1 MNIFMNQLS
10 DEIKNNSKQ
19 MGKKT
24 IKTKKYTIEKGIL
37 SWSNAFVPIR
47 NVAIVS
53 KHCDKSVPIGAAI
66 IMIVAGIL
74 LLSFRLPMLRGMFI
88 ILGIVLFI
96 LIVLLE
102 KRKNYYVAIK
112 LISGDTFTIADNDEK
127 FIDQIIDVLRNA
139 AIDSSIKYIISVDER
154 TIQNI
159 ENNGIINNGDSNEFN
174 INNEKKATKEQSN
187 KNLAVERRKCDIN
200 DVEWSQLQSY
210 TERVMK
216 SMDTTSTSYI
226 IIEWM
231 YSEIKKKIK
240 TVSAILLSK

>member
-74 LLSFRLPMLRGMFI
+74 LLSFRLPMLRVLGGMFV

-102 KRKNYYVAIK
+102 K
-112 LISGDTFTIADNDEK
+112 EK
-127 FIDQIIDVLRNA
+127 IIMW
-139 AIDSSIKYIISVDER
+139 
-154 TIQNI
+154 
-159 ENNGIINNGDSNEFN
+159 
-174 INNEKKATKEQSN
+174 QSN
-187 KNLAVERRKCDIN
+187 
-200 DVEWSQLQSY
+200 
-210 TERVMK
+210 
-216 SMDTTSTSYI
+216 
-226 IIEWM
+226 
-231 YSEIKKKIK
+231 
-240 TVSAILLSK
+240 

>member
-74 LLSFRLPMLRGMFI
+74 LLSFRLPMLRVLGGIFI

-112 LISGDTFTIADNDEK
+112 LISGDTLTIADNDEK

-174 INNEKKATKEQSN
+174 INNKK
-187 KNLAVERRKCDIN
+187 R
-200 DVEWSQLQSY
+200 LQRS
-210 TERVMK
+210 K
-216 SMDTTSTSYI
+216 
-226 IIEWM
+226 
-231 YSEIKKKIK
+231 
-240 TVSAILLSK
+240 AIRILQ